1 MYIMKF
7 LFLLLTCVS
16 AFVNIP
22 KMSKKNVLYDNYFN
36 NDLINGLGIAIV
48 TLPSLLKEGERCY
61 KDEDCPFIM
70 KCCKIGSNNFC
81 CSPNNFI
88 SVDLAYNK
96 QFISNNQTK
105 NLKV

>member
-1 MYIMKF
+1 
-7 LFLLLTCVS
+7 
-16 AFVNIP
+16 
-22 KMSKKNVLYDNYFN
+22 MSKKNVLYDNYFN

-88 SVDLAYNK
+88 SLDLAYNK